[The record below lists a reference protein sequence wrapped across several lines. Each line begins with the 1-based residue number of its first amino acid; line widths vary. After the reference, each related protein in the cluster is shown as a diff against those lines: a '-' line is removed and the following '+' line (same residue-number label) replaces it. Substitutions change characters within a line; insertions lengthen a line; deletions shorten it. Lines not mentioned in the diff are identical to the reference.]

1 MAVPGIVEIVFD
13 NSIKRSEN
21 KVVNPTRALMTA
33 ILEEAGFDGAWG
45 MKDSRRIKKK
55 GRERFGAIRIESRSG
70 AKSIR
75 IWCKPRGNDTAFEYS
90 LSTPEGTDLQ
100 MSFAVLKRVNP
111 VTLKVAESPSL
122 PMAVLSR
129 AIDLPSPLPLRE
141 EPIVEVEDSPSVP
154 AKEAPSEVGT
164 QAEKEM
170 VAREL
175 DGMAL
180 LMDFLKSNEGA
191 SDEEVR
197 EHAEASGVQVSQSM
211 ISSVRGI
218 LGRSGPPRPK
228 AEKEGSESFPSMEL
242 DPSILLSDPEAMD
255 RALMAIGF
263 VMEFGYAK
271 KSDASSAIIRHLGLR
286 RFTSGQ
292 SQFYKSIEGAMR
304 ALTMALRKNGRYI
317 ERVRCDPVKG
327 GVSEGIK
334 GYRLTA
340 AGERR
345 INTIKGKFGPMVES
359 MLNPNWPR
367 SGGQQRLPQ
376 TQTVSHGEVVAAV
389 GAGSVTRIKELVSA
403 FERAERQVKEVDDVL
418 KATDEDMANLRLDM
432 EALEI
437 SEREK
442 LKQISQM
449 QEEVERIVARRDEAS
464 RKLAQKEKERKEWED
479 MKAPHKQ
486 EYDRIGGLLS
496 AMESKA

>member
-1 MAVPGIVEIVFD
+1 
-13 NSIKRSEN
+13 
-21 KVVNPTRALMTA
+21 
-33 ILEEAGFDGAWG
+33 
-45 MKDSRRIKKK
+45 
-55 GRERFGAIRIESRSG
+55 
-70 AKSIR
+70 
-75 IWCKPRGNDTAFEYS
+75 
-90 LSTPEGTDLQ
+90 
-100 MSFAVLKRVNP
+100 
-111 VTLKVAESPSL
+111 
-122 PMAVLSR
+122 
-129 AIDLPSPLPLRE
+129 
-141 EPIVEVEDSPSVP
+141 
-154 AKEAPSEVGT
+154 
-164 QAEKEM
+164 M
-170 VAREL
+170 VAKEL
-175 DGMAL
+175 DGLAL

-191 SDEEVR
+191 SDEEAR
-197 EHAEASGVQVSQSM
+197 KHAEASGAQVNQSM
-211 ISSVRGI
+211 IASARNI
-218 LGRSGPPRPK
+218 LGRRGQPRPR
-228 AEKEGSESFPSMEL
+228 AAAGGADGFPSMEL
-242 DPSILLSDPEAMD
+242 EPSTLLSDPEAMD

-286 RFTSGQ
+286 RFTSGE

-317 ERVRCDPVKG
+317 ERVRCEPVKG

-345 INTIKGKFGPMVES
+345 MNAIKGKFGPAVEA

-367 SGGQQRLPQ
+367 AGGQNRPP
-376 TQTVSHGEVVAAV
+376 QTVSQCEAVAAV
-389 GAGSVTRIKELVSA
+389 GVGSVTRIKELLSA

-418 KATDEDMANLRLDM
+418 KATEDDMANLRLDI

-442 LKQISQM
+442 LKQISQI
-449 QEEVERIVARRDEAS
+449 QEEVDRIVARRDEAS
-464 RKLAQKEKERKEWED
+464 RKLAQKEKERQEWED